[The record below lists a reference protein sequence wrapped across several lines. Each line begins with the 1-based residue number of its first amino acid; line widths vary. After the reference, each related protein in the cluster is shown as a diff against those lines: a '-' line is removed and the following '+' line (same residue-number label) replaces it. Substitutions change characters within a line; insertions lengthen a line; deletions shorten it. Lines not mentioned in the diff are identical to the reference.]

1 MMKEKSYKIEG
12 MTCEHCVRAIEKE
25 LAMLDIDYY
34 EVEIGLAKV
43 KYDISKV
50 KDEQIFEAINEAGY
64 SVKE

>member
-1 MMKEKSYKIEG
+1 MKEKSYKIEG
-12 MTCEHCVRAIEKE
+12 MTCEHCVRAVEKE